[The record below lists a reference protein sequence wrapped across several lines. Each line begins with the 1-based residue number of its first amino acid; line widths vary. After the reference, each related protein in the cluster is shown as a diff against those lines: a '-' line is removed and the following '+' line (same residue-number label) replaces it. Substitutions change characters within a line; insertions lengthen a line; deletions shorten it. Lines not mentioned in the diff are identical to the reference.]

1 MMSDDGHVSILIADH
16 CDLVRLGLRS
26 ALEAMPGVTVI
37 GEAATARQ
45 AVAHAVRLSPTV
57 ALLEAALPEGGGVEA
72 CRAIGA
78 RAPDVRVLLLG
89 DNRDESIVVAALR
102 AGAVAFVAERAPIED
117 VTRAV
122 SVVARGGS
130 MLDATATRT
139 VLEFLRHG
147 GDGLRDR
154 ALTPL
159 EQRVLGLVSEGRTN
173 KEIAEALGVTDKA
186 VKAHLSRAFTKL
198 NVSRRAG
205 AAVLFTS
212 HRVALSSLGAPNGS
226 ARPMA
231 A

>member
-1 MMSDDGHVSILIADH
+1 MMSEDGHVSILIADH
-16 CDLVRLGLRS
+16 CDLVRLGLRA
-26 ALEAMPGVTVI
+26 ALEAMPGATVV

-45 AVAHAVRLSPTV
+45 AVAHAVRLAPTV

-78 RAPDVRVLLLG
+78 RAPGVRVLILG
-89 DNRDESIVVAALR
+89 DNRDEGIVVAALR
-102 AGAVAFVAERAPIED
+102 AGAAAFVADRAPVED

-130 MLDATATRT
+130 LLDATATRT

-159 EQRVLGLVSEGRTN
+159 EQRVLGLVAEGRTN
-173 KEIAEALGVTDKA
+173 KEIAEALGITDKA
-186 VKAHLSRAFTKL
+186 VKAHLSRAFAKL

-205 AAVLFTS
+205 AAVLFAS
-212 HRVALSSLGAPNGS
+212 HRVVLSNPGGGNGS
-226 ARPMA
+226 ERSLVA
-231 A
+231 